1 MNAAE
6 TVSNWS
12 VDTAN
17 PNKILTVE
25 GENLSE
31 AEVIEKVKTTGY
43 TIEKDQGKPFYLKN
57 YETISP
63 FYCMKIGDGYPRSG
77 AEAYS

>member
-1 MNAAE
+1 MKKLKFKTNIKYGGCIAAVTPHLNAAE

-17 PNKILTVE
+17 PNKIFTVE
-25 GENLSE
+25 GGYLSE

-43 TIEKDQGKPFYLKN
+43 TIEKDQG
-57 YETISP
+57 
-63 FYCMKIGDGYPRSG
+63 
-77 AEAYS
+77 